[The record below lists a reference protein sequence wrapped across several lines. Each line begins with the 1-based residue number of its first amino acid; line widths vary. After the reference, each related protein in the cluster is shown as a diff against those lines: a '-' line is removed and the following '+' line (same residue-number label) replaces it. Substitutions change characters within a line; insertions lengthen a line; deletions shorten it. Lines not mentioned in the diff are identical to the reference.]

1 MYISWL
7 DAYICLAEK
16 WLELEQIGF
25 TNGDT
30 IYRPWKATENGNL
43 LDS

>member
-16 WLELEQIGF
+16 WLEHERIGF
-25 TNGDT
+25 TNGDR
-30 IYRPWKATENGNL
+30 IYEPWKAAE
-43 LDS
+43 